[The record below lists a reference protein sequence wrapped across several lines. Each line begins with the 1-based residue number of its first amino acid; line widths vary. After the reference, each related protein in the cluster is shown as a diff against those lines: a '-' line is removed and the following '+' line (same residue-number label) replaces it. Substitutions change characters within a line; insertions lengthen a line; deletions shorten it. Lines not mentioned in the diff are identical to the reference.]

1 MSLQTNV
8 ERFPVRP
15 AEEARRAPAER
26 RRRSEE
32 KISIGVTEQG
42 NGSDGH
48 ERSYVL
54 KAPLNGKIPCSN
66 PRCTHGGF
74 ELQPIIDEMR
84 TEGERRQLRMETCSG
99 RALLSSAEM
108 TLVKCHNLFRVE
120 IAITE

>member
-15 AEEARRAPAER
+15 AEEASRAPAER

-84 TEGERRQLRMETCSG
+84 TEGERRQLVVEWSG
-99 RALLSSAEM
+99 ASTPVPSRPAVHQLFTERAARAPLA
-108 TLVKCHNLFRVE
+108 R
-120 IAITE
+120 